1 MSPGMYNIVDDD
13 PSPNVVWLPAFAK
26 FIGAPAPLR
35 VGEQEA
41 VPHNG
46 ADAAYYALQLRGA
59 SNAKRK
65 KEFRFAPRPF
75 EWLGD

>member
-1 MSPGMYNIVDDD
+1 MYNIVDDD
-13 PSPNVVWLPAFAK
+13 PSSNAVWFPALAK
-26 FIGAPAPLR
+26 LIGALAPLR

-46 ADAAYYALQLRGA
+46 ADAVYALQLRGA
-59 SNAKRK
+59 SNAKAK
-65 KEFRFAPRPF
+65 KELRFAPRPF